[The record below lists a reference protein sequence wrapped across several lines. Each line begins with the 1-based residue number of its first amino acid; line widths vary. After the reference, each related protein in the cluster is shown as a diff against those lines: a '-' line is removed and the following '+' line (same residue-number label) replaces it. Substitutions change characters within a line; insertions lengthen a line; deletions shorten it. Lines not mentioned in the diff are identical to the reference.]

1 MGKEQGNASQDFK
14 IPHDVLNEQTILAA
28 AIVDTKVRAELASRV
43 RAEHFQ
49 DTDHALAWASILRAT
64 AQGFDP
70 SPTALVQLSG
80 GKLDKKYLEDVV
92 AANPNVPK
100 DIRFHIDS
108 LQWDMTRAKAVQ
120 GPLSELLRAL
130 QDPGMSQ
137 ERVRALARQIPIS
150 FQGSSTRTH
159 LRDGVKLVAD
169 HRNVLRQRMNG
180 IGLYPTGIDGL
191 DFYPQNSLDDNGNDV
206 SGQPLLVPGLEPGK
220 ITSVTAISGGGKSTI
235 VALLALK
242 QARMYADVKHG
253 RVLYGAWEMPPADVL
268 ELMAC
273 ISTGIQRS
281 RVKTGQITD
290 AEWKL
295 LCNRMDAIAEY
306 IKFVDMP
313 FHKERGVRHTHD
325 EVLDVLH
332 GYIADSGASLAIF
345 DLWRRAFRRMKDE
358 SDEQEAL
365 YRQQAIAE
373 ETNCHCLL
381 VQQQRLKDIEMRQ
394 NPIPTR
400 EGVKGSSA
408 WVDVSDTMIGVYMPG
423 LMKRVSRNVI
433 QLLILKQR
441 YGRWPL
447 TLEYQWDGDI
457 VHLHSP
463 QLVWDVA
470 IGDESKVQ
478 SGSSGYHG
486 KKKKDLSKAV
496 NVVPAQKLQTP
507 KGKKKV
513 A

>member
-1 MGKEQGNASQDFK
+1 MSKEQSTTPDFK
-14 IPHDVLNEQTILAA
+14 IPHDILNEQVIIAA
-28 AIVDTKVRAELASRV
+28 AINDSQLRHELSSRV

-49 DTDHALAWASILRAT
+49 DTDHALVWSALMRAHD
-64 AQGFDP
+64 QGFEP
-70 SPTALVQLSG
+70 TPTALVQLSG
-80 GKLDKKYLEDVV
+80 GRLDKKYLEDVV
-92 AANPNVPK
+92 AANPKVPR
-100 DIRFHIDS
+100 DIRFHIEC

-120 GPLSELLRAL
+120 GPLAELIQVLN
-130 QDPGMSQ
+130 DPGASQ
-137 ERVRALARQIPIS
+137 ERVRALAKQIPIS

-159 LRDGVKLVAD
+159 LRDAAKLVAD
-169 HRNVLRQRMNG
+169 HRTVLRQRMNG
-180 IGLYPTGIDGL
+180 IGLFPTGIDGF
-191 DFYPQNSLDDNGNDV
+191 DCYPENSLDDSGNDI

-220 ITSVTAISGGGKSTI
+220 ITTVTAISGGGKSTI

-242 QARMYADVKHG
+242 QARMCAEKGHG
-253 RVLYGAWEMPPADVL
+253 RVLYGAWEMAPADVL

-273 ISTGIQRS
+273 ISTKIQRS
-281 RVKTGQITD
+281 RVRTGQITED
-290 AEWKL
+290 EWKL
-295 LCNRMDAIAEY
+295 LCNTMDSIAEWV
-306 IKFVDMP
+306 KFVDMP

-325 EVLDVLH
+325 EVLDVIH
-332 GYIADSGASLAIF
+332 GYIADSGASIAIF

-381 VQQQRLKDIEMRQ
+381 VQQQRLKDIETRM

-408 WVDVSDTMIGVYMPG
+408 WVDVSDTMIGVYLPG

-433 QLLILKQR
+433 QLLLLKQR

-447 TLEYQWDGDI
+447 TIEYQWDGDI
-457 VHLHSP
+457 VNLHSGS
-463 QLVWDVA
+463 LVWDVA

-478 SGSSGYHG
+478 SGASGYNGGG
-486 KKKKDLSKAV
+486 KKKKDLAKA
-496 NVVPAQKLQTP
+496 VVPASQLR
-507 KGKKKV
+507 KGSK
-513 A
+513 